1 MRYRLTYAYKN
12 HWLKCI
18 RQRSGNMKVREK
30 NTPLADLIRQL
41 DEKGRQENKPFW
53 QTLAKKLNRPRRKAY
68 EVNLFSL
75 ERHAGGKETVVVPG
89 YVLGSGV
96 ITKPVTVA
104 ALKFSGKA
112 EEKIRKAGGKVIG
125 IEDFV
130 GSKPN
135 LKNVRIMG

>member
-1 MRYRLTYAYKN
+1 MRYRLTYYYKN

-18 RQRSGNMKVREK
+18 RQRDGNMKVRSK
-30 NTPLADLIRQL
+30 NEPLRELIRQL
-41 DEKGRQENKPFW
+41 EEKGRHENKPFW
-53 QTLAKKLNRPRRKAY
+53 QTLAKKINRPRRKAY

-75 ERHAGGKETVVVPG
+75 ERNAKGRETVVVPG
-89 YVLGSGV
+89 YVLGSGT

-112 EEKIRKAGGKVIG
+112 EEKIRKAGGKVLPM
-125 IEDFV
+125 EEFM
-130 GSKPN
+130 GSRPN